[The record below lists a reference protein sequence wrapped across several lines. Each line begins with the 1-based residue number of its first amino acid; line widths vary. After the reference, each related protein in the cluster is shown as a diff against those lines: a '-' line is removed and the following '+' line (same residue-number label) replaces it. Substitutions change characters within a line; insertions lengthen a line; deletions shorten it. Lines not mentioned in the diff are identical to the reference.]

1 LKDDTKDLLKEFE
14 KELMREALLEE
25 QEAGPAFEDPD
36 TLETGPAP
44 EVYSNYA
51 NDYGRELTR
60 FAENGGEEPQENAD
74 GSLVILMLIAC
85 ILSLGIIGVMLYWLQ
100 SWM

>member
-1 LKDDTKDLLKEFE
+1 MKDDTKDLLKEFE

-51 NDYGRELTR
+51 NDYGRELTQ